1 VPGFTTCEPEL
12 ARVPDQPPEAVHDV
26 ACVELHVSVVGC
38 PTPVVVGF
46 AVRLTVA
53 TKPWTVTWALPSP
66 VALAH
71 CSA

>member
-1 VPGFTTCEPEL
+1 MHEL
-12 ARVPDQPPEAVHDV
+12 
-26 ACVELHVSVVGC
+26 ACVELHVNVVGC

-46 AVRLTVA
+46 AERLTVA